1 MAEQKSVMFFD
12 IDGTL
17 LDHEKNLPNS
27 TKEAIQELKRMGHI
41 VAIATGRGPFMY
53 KDLREELGINTY
65 VSYNGQYVVVEGKEV
80 YTNPLDKS
88 SLKKLTEQ
96 ALLNEHSVVFMDPNV
111 MKAKVPEHPFITE
124 SIQTLKVSL
133 PAYAPLH
140 YEENEIFQ
148 TLLFCEEKDE
158 KQYKEA
164 YPEFDFIRWHPYS
177 TDVLPK
183 GGSKANVHLRH
194 VLERINNRLHHEHKR
209 SHIQLM
215 EEEKAVSLPA
225 IAPFDVADLIECC
238 VDKYST
244 ITIHQNR
251 YSVPEGHVDSYIKAK
266 VGAET
271 IKLFIDGKLAA
282 EHLRSWGLHQWI
294 MDINHFLE

>member
-1 MAEQKSVMFFD
+1 MAEQKSMIFFD

-65 VSYNGQYVVVEGKEV
+65 VSYNGQYVVVEGEEV

-96 ALLNEHSVVFMDPNV
+96 ALLNKHPVVFMDPNV
-111 MKAKVPEHPFITE
+111 MKANVPEHPFITE
-124 SIQTLKVSL
+124 SIQTLKVNL

-183 GGSKANVHLRH
+183 GGSKANG
-194 VLERINNRLHHEHKR
+194 I
-209 SHIQLM
+209 
-215 EEEKAVSLPA
+215 EKAIQKLNITMERVYAFGDGLN
-225 IAPFDVADLIECC
+225 DVEML
-238 VDKYST
+238 ST
-244 ITIHQNR
+244 IVN
-251 YSVPEGHVDSYIKAK
+251 SVAMGNGVDEAK
-266 VGAET
+266 TVAKYVTKSVDEDGIYHGLKMVG
-271 IKLFIDGKLAA
+271 LL
-282 EHLRSWGLHQWI
+282 
-294 MDINHFLE
+294 